1 MLEAGLDLESGQQEA
16 FRQVSPKFSIEEMSD
31 EDWNDRFT
39 KNGANFW
46 GKSVM
51 PQRVITS
58 FPEAILPHPSLL
70 YLLIISQ
77 VNRNVE
83 LRLGRIIIW
92 LKSEDA
98 KQPNCQS

>member
-1 MLEAGLDLESGQQEA
+1 
-16 FRQVSPKFSIEEMSD
+16 
-31 EDWNDRFT
+31 
-39 KNGANFW
+39 
-46 GKSVM
+46 M

-58 FPEAILPHPSLL
+58 APEAIPPHPSLL

-98 KQPNCQS
+98 SNRIAKADGRIDRLIPYKK